1 MALKEKEMSN
11 WGGILDAALEIGR
24 RRQDIL
30 QLMRSALERGDNA
43 EALRLGRELCGV
55 ENEKTSD

>member
-1 MALKEKEMSN
+1 VALKEKEMSN

-43 EALRLGRELCGV
+43 EALRLGR
-55 ENEKTSD
+55 SFAA